1 MSGGRSRAA
10 KRLAGESACPTDRSR
25 DRNGVVPRKSK
36 ATSKTKD
43 DDRRY
48 PKRPLIG
55 VGALIFRG
63 GRILMAQR
71 GKQPMK
77 GAWSLPGG
85 ALEVGESLDAAVRR
99 EVREETGL
107 AVKPVKIFEV
117 FERIMRDSRGTPEYH
132 YVLIDYI
139 CRVTGGDLRAGDDVC
154 RVEWVR
160 ERDLAALEITEGTLA
175 VIERA
180 FRDRGGARPS
190 LPYGRGSESNR
201 SRDRKG
207 AVSAPVSPRRAKAQ

>member
-1 MSGGRSRAA
+1 MSGRKSVTA
-10 KRLAGESACPTDRSR
+10 KRGLAGGSPLRTRNPGACPTQPPRSGAGASACQPLAPGSEG
-25 DRNGVVPRKSK
+25 N
-36 ATSKTKD
+36 T

-55 VGALIFRG
+55 VGALIFRR

-85 ALEVGESLDAAVRR
+85 ALEIGEPLDAAVRR

-107 AVKPVKIFEV
+107 AVKPVKVFEI
-117 FERIMRDSRGTPEYH
+117 FERIICDSRGTPEYH

-160 ERDLAALEITEGTLA
+160 ERDLAELEITEGTLA

-180 FRDRGGARPS
+180 FR
-190 LPYGRGSESNR
+190 GR
-201 SRDRKG
+201 
-207 AVSAPVSPRRAKAQ
+207 AVPPG

>member
-1 MSGGRSRAA
+1 MRSGKSVTAEPLADARAVA
-10 KRLAGESACPTDRSR
+10 PAVKPAEPRVVSAFL
-25 DRNGVVPRKSK
+25 PRTASNR
-36 ATSKTKD
+36 D

-55 VGALIFRG
+55 VGALIFRR

-71 GKQPMK
+71 GKQPLK

-85 ALEVGESLDAAVRR
+85 ALEIGESLDAAVRR

-107 AVKPVKIFEV
+107 EVKPVKVFEI
-117 FERIMRDSRGTPEYH
+117 FERIIRDARGAVEYH

-139 CRVTGGDLRAGDDVC
+139 CRAIGGDLRAGDDVC

-160 ERDLAALEITEGTLA
+160 ERDLAELEITQGTLA

-180 FRDRGGARPS
+180 FRSRAQRAR
-190 LPYGRGSESNR
+190 
-201 SRDRKG
+201 
-207 AVSAPVSPRRAKAQ
+207 